1 MFASGMKDIIHQE
14 MIKERDKLEKH
25 IVAME
30 ESLRR
35 ARAALIQSDRPTQQN
50 HRNIHDDTLK
60 QSYTQW
66 DCYEDTDEL
75 DEKIDA
81 AKKALIKLNAKVKN
95 HNKPSYNN
103 NNSNSDQCSLHHRYK
118 CSCLGDKRAER
129 AVVAMKTCERL
140 DEMSQFK
147 KDGNTLFVQQNYKE
161 ALALYEKSLMYYE
174 YCFDGSQDER
184 KQAET
189 IRELCLVNAAACFLH
204 LKLYRKC
211 IEYCDEALAINDN
224 NVKAWFRRGRAHRL
238 QHDFD
243 SAEEDLKKARQLLG
257 GESTLDVVH
266 NIEREMK
273 VLIKDRR
280 RYKESAS
287 KLASSMIGFK
297 V

>member
-35 ARAALIQSDRPTQQN
+35 ARAAAIIQSDRPTQQN
-50 HRNIHDDTLK
+50 HRNRHDDTLK

-81 AKKALIKLNAKVKN
+81 AKKALIKLNDKVKN

-103 NNSNSDQCSLHHRYK
+103 ENSEQCSLHHRYK

-129 AVVAMKTCERL
+129 AVVAMTTCERL

-147 KDGNTLFVQQNYKE
+147 KNGNTLFVQQNYKE

-184 KQAET
+184 EQAET

-257 GESTLDVVH
+257 GESRLDAMH

-287 KLASSMIGFK
+287 KLASSMIGCK

>member
-1 MFASGMKDIIHQE
+1 MKDIIHQE

-81 AKKALIKLNAKVKN
+81 AKKALIKLNDKVKN

-118 CSCLGDKRAER
+118 CSCLGDKPAER

-266 NIEREMK
+266 QIPLYYLFGNKGI
-273 VLIKDRR
+273 
-280 RYKESAS
+280 S
-287 KLASSMIGFK
+287 
-297 V
+297 